1 MMSRRRL
8 LLKRKVDSVTSFR
21 VNPQGPAKKIK
32 TPLST
37 LQDVSDT
44 TFEPSTTMPGNVDDI
59 DANTG
64 EIEDNDLSLA
74 GSESDALVQRTFKDR
89 KDKEA
94 EQWASIRSTL
104 LNAAI
109 EQSGMHFESLCSI
122 CLKTP
127 VNIRCQSCGPSVYY
141 CSECLEK
148 SHEWCNQT
156 HSPEVYQVRSTT
168 TSI

>member
-1 MMSRRRL
+1 
-8 LLKRKVDSVTSFR
+8 
-21 VNPQGPAKKIK
+21 
-32 TPLST
+32 
-37 LQDVSDT
+37 
-44 TFEPSTTMPGNVDDI
+44 MPGIVDDI
-59 DANTG
+59 DTDTG
-64 EIEDNDLSLA
+64 EIEDNDLL
-74 GSESDALVQRTFKDR
+74 
-89 KDKEA
+89 EA